1 MRLDGTRKTPRVFDR
16 TKNIDGPM
24 HGSRVGRSSP
34 NEQPIKRY
42 LKSDCCAAGQ
52 ADACFLVIL
61 SGGLASGHAKLC
73 RDMVQ
78 TGFSPTQMDHALCG
92 ACDPSTLLS
101 PPPKKTNKYLDL
113 AGQPAFT
120 GCSFI
125 DFRSSFAKLIVES
138 KMDRRTTYFVL
149 CTLSLTSGI
158 AGLPTTSAA
167 EGPIGVAAVVR
178 NNVSQLEPLVTR
190 IAKGDGVVRNEVVRT
205 AADSDARLVFRDD
218 TNLSLGPG
226 STLKLDRT
234 VFDDP
239 KAGDIA
245 IKLTSGAF
253 RFVTGH
259 SNKEAYEIK
268 TPIVTMGVRGTTL
281 DILVQKRRNTIVLR
295 SGKVTICL
303 IGPNRKCVDLDHEGD
318 TANVTANTKSASIDV
333 QNRSSWTFDTAC
345 NGGLCGKS
353 TY

>member
-1 MRLDGTRKTPRVFDR
+1 
-16 TKNIDGPM
+16 
-24 HGSRVGRSSP
+24 
-34 NEQPIKRY
+34 
-42 LKSDCCAAGQ
+42 
-52 ADACFLVIL
+52 
-61 SGGLASGHAKLC
+61 
-73 RDMVQ
+73 
-78 TGFSPTQMDHALCG
+78 
-92 ACDPSTLLS
+92 
-101 PPPKKTNKYLDL
+101 
-113 AGQPAFT
+113 
-120 GCSFI
+120 
-125 DFRSSFAKLIVES
+125 
-138 KMDRRTTYFVL
+138 MDRRTTSLVL
-149 CTLSLTSGI
+149 FTLSLISGI
-158 AGLPTTSAA
+158 TGLPATTSAA

-178 NNVSQLEPLVTR
+178 NTVSQLEPRATR
-190 IAKGDGVVRNEVVRT
+190 VVKGDEVVRNEVVRT
-205 AADSDARLVFRDD
+205 AVDSDARLVFRDD
-218 TNLSLGPG
+218 TNLALGPN

-253 RFVTGH
+253 RFITGN
-259 SNKEAYEIK
+259 SNKEAYQIN

-281 DILVQKRRNTIVLR
+281 DILVQKRRNTVVLR

-318 TANVTANTKSASIDV
+318 TANITANTKSASIDV